1 MLIVVQGVQFI
12 PRFAG
17 VTPEEFIS
25 AVADQMGEESAKL
38 VSQAYNITPD
48 MDQTLFL
55 SFALRWI
62 GDAIFDGKQHV
73 LHQVCCG
80 C

>member
-17 VTPEEFIS
+17 VTPQEF
-25 AVADQMGEESAKL
+25 VAAMTDQMGQESVRL
-38 VSQAYNITPD
+38 VSQAYSITPD

-55 SFALRWI
+55 SSALRWI
-62 GDAIFDGKQHV
+62 GDAVFGGK
-73 LHQVCCG
+73 
-80 C
+80 